1 MEIKGDR
8 LLSLVA
14 IAPLLATATDDRQ
27 LQTFQAWAHST
38 TTLVLMAVAW
48 VALVAMVFTRLGRR
62 VTGRSPSDT
71 LRAVVVVMGVLA
83 IISWATRNWWFTV
96 LVVVL
101 LWGCVIWY
109 VVTLIGPAMSRVGR
123 FTAEL
128 DPEERL
134 RLQEEQT
141 AAAQRGAA
149 LERVLDEVEQERL

>member
-14 IAPLLATATDDRQ
+14 LAPLLATAADDRQ
-27 LQTFQAWAHST
+27 LQTFQSWTHST
-38 TTLVLMAVAW
+38 TTLVLMAIAW
-48 VALVAMVFTRLGRR
+48 VALMAMVFTPLGRR

-83 IISWATRNWWFTV
+83 IISRATRNWWFTV
-96 LVVVL
+96 LMVVL

-128 DPEERL
+128 DPKERL

-141 AAAQRGAA
+141 AAAQRGVA
-149 LERVLDEVEQERL
+149 LERVLDEVDEERH

>member
-14 IAPLLATATDDRQ
+14 LAPLLATAADHRQ
-27 LQTFQAWAHST
+27 LQTFQSWTHST
-38 TTLVLMAVAW
+38 TTLVLMAIAW
-48 VALVAMVFTRLGRR
+48 VALMAMVFTPLGRR

-71 LRAVVVVMGVLA
+71 LRAVVVV
-83 IISWATRNWWFTV
+83 WAPLPSSPGDPE
-96 LVVVL
+96 LVVHGPHGRPAVGL
-101 LWGCVIWY
+101 RHLVF
-109 VVTLIGPAMSRVGR
+109 VTLIGPAMSRFGR

-128 DPEERL
+128 DPKERL

-149 LERVLDEVEQERL
+149 LERVLDEVDEERH